1 MAILNLWY
9 SINKSGDTITISS
22 TTELP
27 INIKISIKKS
37 CKEDIYLQLQEYN
50 TNSSITFNLPYEDGK
65 YKIYITNDQNQTF
78 TYLYQNMIIC

>member
-37 CKEDIYLQLQEYN
+37 CKEDIYLQLQ
-50 TNSSITFNLPYEDGK
+50 
-65 YKIYITNDQNQTF
+65 
-78 TYLYQNMIIC
+78 